1 MSLATSGLITL
12 DQIHVEAGGTTTTA
26 CSVNDQDIRNL
37 YEAPGRTINNTQGTT
52 INFGDFYGASN
63 DPRISLTGSP
73 SLSGTLT
80 INESYTTTYIVNNQI
95 TTRFNGFV
103 ASSYGTS
110 GSSGGGTKGAWLNGS
125 ETWMNVGVEA
135 FFCSS
140 TPYVLGMFN
149 PNNTYSFV
157 IDKPVFNS
165 GWTSISLYHPYSN
178 YSNPYVF
185 TRASAS
191 YSYSPSQ
198 TGVTIWGWTLG
209 ADTNYAYNNLLLG
222 SPRVN
227 AAQGTSYQTLVIA

>member
-12 DQIHVEAGGTTTTA
+12 DQIHQEAGGTTTTA
-26 CSVNDQDIRNL
+26 CSINDQDIRNL
-37 YEAPGRTINNTQGTT
+37 YEAPGKTLNKTQGTAVD
-52 INFGDFYGASN
+52 FGDFHGASN

-80 INESYTTTYIVNNQI
+80 INESYSTIYIVNSQI

-103 ASSYGTS
+103 ASSYGSS

-135 FFCSS
+135 FYCYS

-191 YSYSPSQ
+191 YSYTQSQ
-198 TGVTIWGWTLG
+198 TGVTVWSWILN
-209 ADTNYAYNNLLLG
+209 ADQSSASNNLLLG
-222 SPRVN
+222 SPRTN
-227 AAQGTSYQTLVIA
+227 ALQGTSYQTLVIA

>member
-12 DQIHVEAGGTTTTA
+12 DQIHQEAGGTTNTS
-26 CSVNDQDIRNL
+26 CSINDQDIRNL
-37 YEAPGRTINNTQGTT
+37 YEAPGKTINNTQGTA
-52 INFGDFYGASN
+52 IDFADFYGASN

-80 INESYTTTYIVNNQI
+80 IEENYVTTYIVNTSI
-95 TTRFNGFV
+95 TSRYNGFV
-103 ASSYGTS
+103 ASSYGTN
-110 GSSGGGTKGAWLNGS
+110 GSFGSGTKGAWLNNT

-140 TPYVLGMFN
+140 TGPFLGIYDT
-149 PNNTYSFV
+149 NNYYKFV

-165 GWTSISLYHPYSN
+165 GWTSISLYHPYNN

-191 YSYSPSQ
+191 YSYSLSQ
-198 TGVTIWGWTLG
+198 TGYTTWSWTLG

-227 AAQGTSYQTLVIA
+227 ALQGTSYQTLVIA